1 LIKIQYELAD
11 FFSVIVTWNFD
22 SHMMSK

>member
-11 FFSVIVTWNFD
+11 FFDIIVTWNFD
-22 SHMMSK
+22 SHMIAK